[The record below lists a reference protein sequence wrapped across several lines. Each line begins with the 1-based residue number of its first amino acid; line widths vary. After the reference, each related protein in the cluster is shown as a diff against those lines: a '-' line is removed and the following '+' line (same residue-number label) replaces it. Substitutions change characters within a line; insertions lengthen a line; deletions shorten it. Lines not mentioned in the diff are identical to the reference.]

1 MEKGNLL
8 QDIPYRKGT
17 ADFQAAEE
25 QERMKKI
32 IFSCVVL
39 VLCIFSYHFLAGNI
53 PVGEENDFVDVM
65 QGDFSKVDGLTE
77 DEVREMEVFF
87 ENLDEIDDT
96 KWIFRD
102 LNSDGTQE
110 LLLVQNR
117 GGSDE
122 PGRIHAAFRTEG
134 KYRRI
139 LWDCSDSGECYIP
152 GRENLIYCT
161 QYQGIFQYKSY
172 TECCFDETWEMT
184 MLGKLEI
191 FRVTDLEEWNGIP
204 DHFLSL
210 ERPEVESEGIY
221 YCMISDCRN
230 GSDKKMLTETEWIE
244 RVETM
249 VGAPFDAV
257 KPEWYEKAGL

>member
-1 MEKGNLL
+1 
-8 QDIPYRKGT
+8 
-17 ADFQAAEE
+17 
-25 QERMKKI
+25 MKKI

-39 VLCIFSYHFLAGNI
+39 ILCVFSYHFLAGNI

-139 LWDCSDSGECYIP
+139 LWDCSDSG
-152 GRENLIYCT
+152 
-161 QYQGIFQYKSY
+161 
-172 TECCFDETWEMT
+172 
-184 MLGKLEI
+184 
-191 FRVTDLEEWNGIP
+191 
-204 DHFLSL
+204 
-210 ERPEVESEGIY
+210 
-221 YCMISDCRN
+221 
-230 GSDKKMLTETEWIE
+230 
-244 RVETM
+244 
-249 VGAPFDAV
+249 
-257 KPEWYEKAGL
+257 